1 MQISQQW
8 EECIE
13 RDWHAVMS
21 YQLSEETYH
30 YQILKM
36 FTVSMQNYGCC
47 KISGEKTTT
56 AKGTC
61 KLQLLPAQ
69 TKKETVLPGCISET
83 PAVIF

>member
-1 MQISQQW
+1 
-8 EECIE
+8 
-13 RDWHAVMS
+13 
-21 YQLSEETYH
+21 
-30 YQILKM
+30 
-36 FTVSMQNYGCC
+36 MQNYGCC

-56 AKGTC
+56 AKGTR